1 MSSAGNRNPK
11 SGRTVLA
18 SGFEFDTAAAAAHIM
33 EPSEPSGVDG
43 FQGVQEDAAQF
54 KLPFPT
60 WPRPTQRWDF
70 AYLDFAEQ
78 LTALLDLNTAG
89 GYVWKLR
96 QGGQP
101 LDGAQR
107 GFAKQLVDGSEPWT
121 ENVRMHIASLSKLIT
136 GIAMTRTL
144 AAHNLAASTTKI
156 IDYLPSYW
164 VKGPNI
170 DQITFDKLLTHK
182 SGFRVDGSNT
192 YYPIMKSQV
201 EAGVNTADIGQ
212 FSYQNV
218 NYSLCRILIPVMNG
232 TVPADAKFP
241 GPSWYEDALWDFAT
255 ITAYKQYV
263 EDYVFQPA
271 GVSGPT
277 TTHPAADALA
287 YAYPFPS
294 PPDAGWNSGDLT
306 ENVGGEGWHISV
318 DEYLT
323 IMGTFRRAGTI
334 MPPTDAL
341 NMLDAKYGIDDITKT
356 PLGTLYLK
364 NGTWHANN
372 DWRAEQCVAYFL
384 PDDIELVVFV
394 NSPFTVADTFT
405 GELGRA
411 IKVIYLNNIVP
422 ISVALP

>member
-1 MSSAGNRNPK
+1 
-11 SGRTVLA
+11 
-18 SGFEFDTAAAAAHIM
+18 
-33 EPSEPSGVDG
+33 VD
-43 FQGVQEDAAQF
+43 FVYEN
-54 KLPFPT
+54 
-60 WPRPTQRWDF
+60 F
-70 AYLDFAEQ
+70 ADQ

-89 GYVWKLR
+89 DYIWKLR
-96 QGGQP
+96 QSGQP

-107 GFAKQLVDGSEPWT
+107 GFAKQPVDGSEPWT

-136 GIAMTRTL
+136 AIAMTRTL
-144 AAHNLAASTTKI
+144 DAHNLAASTTKI

-170 DQITFDKLLTHK
+170 DQITFDQLLTHK

-192 YYPIMKSQV
+192 YYPIMKSHV

-212 FSYQNV
+212 FSYQNM

-232 TVPADAKFP
+232 TTPGDTKFP
-241 GPSWYEDALWDFAT
+241 SSYEDAFWDFAT

-294 PPDAGWNSGDLT
+294 PPEAGWNSGDQT
-306 ENVGGEGWHISV
+306 ENLGGAGWHMSV
-318 DEYLT
+318 DEYLN
-323 IMGTFRRAGTI
+323 IMGTFRRKGTI
-334 MPPTDAL
+334 VLPTDAQ

-356 PLGTLYLK
+356 PLGNLCLK
-364 NGTWHANN
+364 NGTWHQLN

-394 NSPFTVADTFT
+394 NSPFTVVDTFT

-411 IKVIYLNNIVP
+411 IKAIYFGNIVP
-422 ISVALP
+422 VSVALP

>member
-1 MSSAGNRNPK
+1 MMSSAGNRNPK

-33 EPSEPSGVDG
+33 EPSETFGVDG

-78 LTALLDLNTAG
+78 LTALLDHNTAG

-107 GFAKQLVDGSEPWT
+107 GFAKQPVDGSEPWT

-182 SGFRVDGSNT
+182 SGIRVDGSNT
-192 YYPIMKSQV
+192 CYPIMKSQV

-218 NYSLCRILIPVMNG
+218 NYSLCR
-232 TVPADAKFP
+232 
-241 GPSWYEDALWDFAT
+241 S
-255 ITAYKQYV
+255 
-263 EDYVFQPA
+263 
-271 GVSGPT
+271 
-277 TTHPAADALA
+277 
-287 YAYPFPS
+287 
-294 PPDAGWNSGDLT
+294 
-306 ENVGGEGWHISV
+306 
-318 DEYLT
+318 
-323 IMGTFRRAGTI
+323 
-334 MPPTDAL
+334 
-341 NMLDAKYGIDDITKT
+341 
-356 PLGTLYLK
+356 
-364 NGTWHANN
+364 
-372 DWRAEQCVAYFL
+372 
-384 PDDIELVVFV
+384 
-394 NSPFTVADTFT
+394 
-405 GELGRA
+405 
-411 IKVIYLNNIVP
+411 
-422 ISVALP
+422 